1 MQSAIILSV
10 LLSFA
15 STEFLG
21 LFTGGLITGGYLAF
35 YLDQPLRLLVTY
47 AAGTLG
53 YLLITLL
60 ARYVMLFGRRRYMA
74 CLLAGMALGW
84 LLTHALSLLPA
95 GGLDLRVIGY
105 LVPGLIA
112 NDMMKQGI
120 WKTLAMSLLVTFLI
134 RLALMLGGL

>member
-74 CLLAGMALGW
+74 CLLAGMALGAASG
-84 LLTHALSLLPA
+84 TGS
-95 GGLDLRVIGY
+95 
-105 LVPGLIA
+105 
-112 NDMMKQGI
+112 
-120 WKTLAMSLLVTFLI
+120 
-134 RLALMLGGL
+134 